1 MSSSIYHYTH
11 RTQLADILRTGA
23 IEARTRS
30 HWLNPHGIPP
40 LAWCSSAALWEPVC
54 SATLV
59 IGPDA
64 VLPINTVPGRAY
76 EAARVRISPEAAEAW
91 DIAMAKSGA
100 HWSTIMRLAQTG
112 YEQNSDPRRW
122 LASRRPILARMWIG
136 VDLWDGE
143 CWVRVPRQNEQY
155 CAADLDAFAAGV
167 SVVHSLPFSD
177 LAT

>member
-1 MSSSIYHYTH
+1 
-11 RTQLADILRTGA
+11 
-23 IEARTRS
+23 
-30 HWLNPHGIPP
+30 
-40 LAWCSSAALWEPVC
+40 
-54 SATLV
+54 
-59 IGPDA
+59 
-64 VLPINTVPGRAY
+64 
-76 EAARVRISPEAAEAW
+76 
-91 DIAMAKSGA
+91 MAKSGA

-112 YEQNSDPRRW
+112 YEQNSDPGRW